1 MPLIGT
7 VSGSH
12 THLANGKS
20 HIIAGSNVTISSG
33 SGDSITIAA
42 SGGGGISFDGSTAN
56 GVLTFKDSDEATV
69 ESNLTF
75 DGSTLSLT
83 GDSSFNGAVVI
94 NEAGADKD
102 FRVETNNKTHGFF
115 VDAGNDQV
123 LILSGGAAASYNEAA
138 GADVNFYV
146 SGTSNSKNSSTRGA
160 AVFGGDVVVSGSLYG
175 PTAVIGDSTVG
186 FPQATALNVYAN
198 VSGDFAVKIDND
210 ENAQG
215 HILKLSTDGNGSGT
229 SMLEMH
235 DGDGDTLFKARADGR
250 FGFGAAGVSS
260 MGAGTFVVG
269 IDGSHSADIAISKRL
284 QHLGDSNTFMDF
296 PQADSINFQA
306 GGVEMLTMAE
316 ENDTGMVL
324 FLSGGAATDP
334 DVMSSNDVNFF
345 VSGALDS
352 KDTSVKGTAVF
363 GGDLVVSGIL
373 YGGVDDETGNTFL
386 ELNAATTVISTKA
399 GSENAETG
407 SDTVFFVS
415 GAIGLKDQTDTAA
428 FGGDLVVSG
437 AIYGGFDSE
446 AGGTVLQLTSDN
458 VTISSPEGVQDLAIG
473 ADTSLFVSGAAGSR
487 EGNTGGT
494 AVFGGD
500 VAVSGSFQNNL
511 FGFMSADE
519 ISSNGA
525 TLDPSQTYH
534 AIVNQTMGTI
544 ATTLGNATSQGQVA
558 IITNVSTGGA
568 STVAYTALDNSTV
581 TKTLANGT
589 KGLVLISVFNGSG
602 FRWMPLGDV
611 D

>member
-1 MPLIGT
+1 MPLIGS

-12 THLANGKS
+12 SHLDDGTS
-20 HIIAGSNVTISSG
+20 YLVAGSNITISSG
-33 SGDSITIAA
+33 SGNSITIAA

-146 SGTSNSKNSSTRGA
+146 SGTSSSKNSSTRGA
-160 AVFGGDVVVSGSLYG
+160 AVFGGDVVVSGSLYS
-175 PTAVIGDSTVG
+175 PSAVIGDSTVG

-198 VSGDFAVKIDND
+198 VSGDFAAKIEND
-210 ENAQG
+210 QSSQG

-306 GGVEMLTMAE
+306 GGVDMLTMAE
-316 ENDTGMVL
+316 EGDIGIVL
-324 FLSGGAATDP
+324 VLSGGAADHPNPTN
-334 DVMSSNDVNFF
+334 SSDTNFF

-352 KDTSVKGTAVF
+352 KGTETRGTAVF

-373 YGGVDDETGNTFL
+373 HGGLDDETNSTLL
-386 ELNAATTVISTKA
+386 EANADTIILSTLQ
-399 GSENAETG
+399 GSENVETG
-407 SDTVFFVS
+407 TDTVLFVS
-415 GAIGLKDQTDTAA
+415 GAIGGKDSGGTSV

-437 AIYGGFDSE
+437 SITGGHDNQ
-446 AGGTVLQLTSDN
+446 AGGTILELTSDS
-458 VTISSPEGVQDLAIG
+458 VTISSIDG
-473 ADTSLFVSGAAGSR
+473 AEDMNVTPDASLFVSGAIGSQG
-487 EGNTGGT
+487 GNSGGT

-500 VAVSGSFQNNL
+500 LAVSGTQLPNAL
-511 FGFMSADE
+511 GFLSTDD
-519 ISSNGA
+519 ITSNGA
-525 TLDPSQTYH
+525 TLDGNKTFH
-534 AIVNQTMGTI
+534 AISNQSGGTI
-544 ATTLGNATSQGQVA
+544 ATTLSNATSEGRIA
-558 IITNVSTGGA
+558 IITNLSTGGA
-568 STVAYTALDNSTV
+568 TTVAYTAADNSTV

-589 KGLVLISVFNGSG
+589 KGLILISVFNGSG

-611 D
+611 T